1 MTFNNNVYNN
11 LYNINDSMFFASTD
25 NYITFFN
32 CVQYGIISS
41 INYMEDIEYFSTLNN
56 DLLLLKNNK
65 IIFLI
70 SLKFF
75 KIVQKIEL
83 DENYNPLQAE
93 NNVLIQY
100 YKKDK
105 EIIFI
110 KNEYNE
116 IKGCFSEKIVKKLTY
131 DNSYSNILITED
143 NKYVIFQKN
152 LIIFLID
159 IF

>member
-75 KIVQKIEL
+75 EIVQKIEL

-131 DNSYSNILITED
+131 NNSYSNILITED